1 MKKYTAFLEERQ
13 QEVAEQAGVEPISTY
28 QVVLNGFSAQL
39 TTDAA
44 ARLAAIDGV
53 AAVYPD
59 QILRPD
65 GMPSRRA
72 AGAATAATLGTG
84 VAPTGGAG
92 VVIGLIDTGI
102 ASDNPSFAGDRLA
115 SVKGADPY
123 LVGNTVVVDKADGRQ
138 FRSARFTDEDWT
150 RSDYS
155 TKLVGAQFFAAG
167 ATAAGFDFGN
177 DVLSPRDVDGHGSQV
192 AGVAAGNAVGVEI
205 DGAEF
210 DTVAGAGP
218 EAKVASYKACF
229 VGQDPLST
237 LDDVCVGSD
246 VLAALDRA
254 VADGVDVV
262 SYSLSAPPED
272 RGWAADDIA
281 FYNAAAAG
289 VFIAVSAG
297 NAGPGAG
304 TAQGGAPWYT
314 TVAAST
320 SPAFEATVRLSDGF
334 EAPGVSASV
343 RDGDTVSAPV
353 IYAEDAALDGS
364 ADAHL
369 CYLGTLDPALVDGRI
384 VVCDRGTN
392 PRSEKARE
400 VADAGGVGMILVNVT
415 PDSVD
420 ADLDAVPTVHIDAA
434 HRDALLAGAESGA
447 TATLVAGNLTDVAIP
462 SPQIA
467 PFSGRGP
474 VAERRCPDAGR
485 RGPRRRHP
493 GRDPRHAGRRR
504 RVGHRVGN
512 VDGGA
517 PRGRSGCAVS
527 RRSPRCHSRRDQ
539 VRSDD
544 HGVRHRLRRRL
555 GRCRPVRAR
564 SRSGRRRPPAR
575 SGAAVSERSDAVVRL
590 SAGARA
596 RRDGR
601 PRSVR

>member
-1 MKKYTAFLEERQ
+1 MGQRVMRAALCVTLAALVGGTGGAAAFGAPLGAVVPAPLESPTGTYIVLLDEAPAATYAGGEPGLPATAADEGEKLDTHSARVKKYTAFLEERQ
-13 QEVAEQAGVEPISTY
+13 QEVAEQADVEPISTY

-72 AGAATAATLGTG
+72 AGAATAATLGTV

-115 SVKGADPY
+115 SVRGADPY

-320 SPAFEATVRLSDGF
+320 SPAFEATVRLSDGLRS
-334 EAPGVSASV
+334 P
-343 RDGDTVSAPV
+343 RR
-353 IYAEDAALDGS
+353 
-364 ADAHL
+364 
-369 CYLGTLDPALVDGRI
+369 LGIR
-384 VVCDRGTN
+384 
-392 PRSEKARE
+392 
-400 VADAGGVGMILVNVT
+400 
-415 PDSVD
+415 
-420 ADLDAVPTVHIDAA
+420 
-434 HRDALLAGAESGA
+434 
-447 TATLVAGNLTDVAIP
+447 
-462 SPQIA
+462 
-467 PFSGRGP
+467 
-474 VAERRCPDAGR
+474 
-485 RGPRRRHP
+485 PRRRH
-493 GRDPRHAGRRR
+493 RQRAGHLRR
-504 RVGHRVGN
+504 GC
-512 VDGGA
+512 GA
-517 PRGRSGCAVS
+517 
-527 RRSPRCHSRRDQ
+527 
-539 VRSDD
+539 
-544 HGVRHRLRRRL
+544 RRL
-555 GRCRPVRAR
+555 GGCSSLLPGNTRSRGGGRQNRRVRSRDQSAQREGARGRRCGRCRA
-564 SRSGRRRPPAR
+564 
-575 SGAAVSERSDAVVRL
+575 
-590 SAGARA
+590 
-596 RRDGR
+596 
-601 PRSVR
+601 